1 MEEIVSIRSF
11 NLEEKLKS
19 KMYHG
24 DFVHAM
30 DGKGNG
36 PGAVGVGVRRVGG
49 VRLPLSAA
57 GASTC
62 SSAPRFV
69 FRARVPLPGDPVT
82 TPGPSSGGGGGGHTH
97 THARHTH
104 GCCTG
109 ALQPAPPRGAAP
121 SPQPRTRRAAFA
133 PTGCSG
139 GGVVINGSHPTT
151 STVRPQR
158 TTGMFRNEVLAK
170 GRQKPQP
177 PLGRR

>member
-82 TPGPSSGGGGGGHTH
+82 TPGPSGGGGGGHTH
-97 THARHTH
+97 TGTTHTRLLHRGPAARTAAG
-104 GCCTG
+104 GC
-109 ALQPAPPRGAAP
+109 PVPPTP
-121 SPQPRTRRAAFA
+121 HPE
-133 PTGCSG
+133 G
-139 GGVVINGSHPTT
+139 GFCPDGV
-151 STVRPQR
+151 
-158 TTGMFRNEVLAK
+158 
-170 GRQKPQP
+170 
-177 PLGRR
+177 LGRRRGDKWQPPHHLHRATPAHHRDVQE